1 VLPLGWSISSR
12 MRHMVFQC
20 LGCSVFVWPF
30 VQHGRLSK
38 ANAVLS
44 RGKDMEFLFPS
55 PMRVDGNKTW
65 FRIGPRSHFNAAIS
79 LTTKEKNICIEAFS
93 HLFGTVTQFNSFGP
107 MLTSEQLAILGWS
120 VSDFHE
126 SWCYWH

>member
-1 VLPLGWSISSR
+1 

-20 LGCSVFVWPF
+20 LGFSVFVWPF
-30 VQHGRLSK
+30 VQHRRLSK

-55 PMRVDGNKTW
+55 PMR
-65 FRIGPRSHFNAAIS
+65 IGLRSHFNAAIS

-120 VSDFHE
+120 FSDFHDAIDINYFTAHSCE
-126 SWCYWH
+126 DHI